1 MKRTFSFGP
10 PSRAAGLVVAGTALI
25 AGTYGLVRLAY
36 GLYLPDMQAELGFA
50 AGAAG
55 GISAGASV
63 VYCLGALLGFLAAPR
78 QARALVVAAG
88 ATAALGAAGMAL
100 SSGVGTFAAGAVLSS
115 AGAGLAS
122 PALVAVVQRN
132 VAARA
137 GDRAQTVVNAGTGP
151 GLVAA
156 GVLALVLLPG
166 WRAAWLVAAAVTA
179 AAAAS
184 VLLLDRGATGSAT
197 PPRVV
202 PPVSW
207 VRAHRWLLVGALL
220 LGAGSAAVWTYGR
233 TLLSSAGQES
243 TASTLAWVALG
254 TGGAAVIATARWT
267 DRVRPGAIWAG
278 TAGLVAV
285 ASVALVAVAGALLP
299 SLLVCV
305 AFGWGYTAATG
316 ALIAWTARIDDAR
329 AATGTAVLFITL
341 VLGQALGAAGAG
353 ALVGTAGY
361 PAAFLAAG
369 AVAALAALVGLRPG
383 NGGAPAR
390 ETGSAALRRVE
401 HSGS

>member
-1 MKRTFSFGP
+1 MKRTFSFGL

-36 GLYLPDMQAELGFA
+36 GLYLPDMQAELGFT

-78 QARALVVAAG
+78 RASALVVAAG
-88 ATAALGAAGMAL
+88 STAALGAAGMAL

-179 AAAAS
+179 VAAAS
-184 VLLLDRGATGSAT
+184 VLLLDRGATVQTT
-197 PPRVV
+197 PPGVL
-202 PPVSW
+202 PPGSW

-233 TLLSSAGQES
+233 TLLSSAGQAG

-254 TGGAAVIATARWT
+254 TGGAAVIATARWA

-278 TAGLVAV
+278 TAGLVAG
-285 ASVALVAVAGALLP
+285 ASAALVVAADHLLP
-299 SLLVCV
+299 ALLVCV

-316 ALIAWTARIDDAR
+316 ALISWTAQMDAAR

-353 ALVGTAGY
+353 ALVGAAGY

-369 AVAALAALVGLRPG
+369 AVAALAALVGLRPRHG
-383 NGGAPAR
+383 RAPER

>member
-1 MKRTFSFGP
+1 MKRTFSFGI
-10 PSRAAGLVVAGTALI
+10 PSQASGVVVAGTALI

-36 GLYLPDMQAELGFA
+36 GLYLPDMQAELA
-50 AGAAG
+50 VTAGTAG

-63 VYCLGALLGFLAAPR
+63 VYCLGALLGFLVAPR
-78 QARALVVAAG
+78 RARALVVAAG
-88 ATAALGAAGMAL
+88 ATAGLGAAGMAL

-166 WRAAWLVAAAVTA
+166 WRTAWLVAAAVTA
-179 AAAAS
+179 AAAAL
-184 VLLLDRGATGSAT
+184 VLVLDRGATAPTT

-202 PPVSW
+202 PSVAW
-207 VRAHRWLLVGALL
+207 FRAHRWLLVGALL

-233 TLLSSAGQES
+233 TLLSSAGQEG
-243 TASTLAWVALG
+243 TATTLAWVALG
-254 TGGAAVIATARWT
+254 LGGAAVIGTARRT
-267 DRVRPGAIWAG
+267 DRLRPG
-278 TAGLVAV
+278 TAWVITTVVVAV
-285 ASVALVAVAGALLP
+285 ASVALVGAAGHLLP
-299 SLLVCV
+299 ALVVCV

-316 ALIAWTARIDDAR
+316 ALIAWTAQIDDAR

-353 ALVGTAGY
+353 ALAGTAGY

-369 AVAALAALVGLRPG
+369 VVAALAALAGLRPG
-383 NGGAPAR
+383 NQRAPAR
-390 ETGSAALRRVE
+390 GTESAAARRVE